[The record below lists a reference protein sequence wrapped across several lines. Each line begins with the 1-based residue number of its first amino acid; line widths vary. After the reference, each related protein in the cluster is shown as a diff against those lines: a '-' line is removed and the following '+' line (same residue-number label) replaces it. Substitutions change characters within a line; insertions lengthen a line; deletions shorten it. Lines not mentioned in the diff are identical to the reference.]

1 MIIPINKPAG
11 MTSHDVAAKLKRA
24 FPVKPKIGHTGTLDP
39 MVTGVLV
46 ILTENDTKL
55 SDILP
60 SDKAY
65 KAVMKLGI
73 STDTQDITGEILKT
87 SEKRPSFGEIK
98 SVAESFIGTYE
109 QIPPMYSAVKKNGVP
124 LYKLARKGETVE
136 VEAKKVY
143 IYSIKDIEL
152 IADDEVSFE
161 VECSSGTYIRTLC
174 VDIGEK
180 LGIPCCMKSLVR
192 TKANGF
198 SLEQTTEL
206 EKAIELA
213 SEMKIEEASI
223 PYEKV
228 FENLPKVAIPD
239 NGLNY
244 YINGGRITQN
254 RCTAESLNAETY
266 TAFDSNGNFL
276 GLAGLA
282 DGEFFGKW
290 KIQK

>member
-1 MIIPINKPAG
+1 MIIPIYKPAG

-46 ILTENDTKL
+46 ILTDNDTKL
-55 SDILP
+55 SDLLP
-60 SDKAY
+60 SDKEY
-65 KAVMKLGI
+65 KCVMKVGI
-73 STDTQDITGEILKT
+73 STDTQDITGEVLET
-87 SEKRPSFGEIK
+87 SEKRLSFDEIK
-98 SVAESFIGTYE
+98 VAAESFIGTYD

-136 VEAKKVY
+136 VEAKKVS
-143 IYSIKDIEL
+143 IYSIKNAEMP
-152 IADDEVSFE
+152 AEDEFSFE
-161 VECSSGTYIRTLC
+161 VACSSGTYIRTLC
-174 VDIGEK
+174 ADIGEK
-180 LGIPCCMKSLVR
+180 LGVPCCMKSLIR

-198 SLEQTTEL
+198 AVGQTTEL

-213 SEMKIEEASI
+213 AEMKLEEVAI
-223 PYEKV
+223 PYSEV
-228 FENLPKVAIPD
+228 FKYLPKVIIPD

-244 YINGGRITQN
+244 YMNGGRMAFE
-254 RCTAESLNAETY
+254 RCKADDFESETY

-276 GLAGLA
+276 GLAGIA
-282 DGEFFGKW
+282 DREFFSKW

>member
-1 MIIPINKPAG
+1 MIIPIYKPAG

-46 ILTENDTKL
+46 ILTDNDTKL
-55 SDILP
+55 SDLLP
-60 SDKAY
+60 SDKEY
-65 KAVMKLGI
+65 KCVMKVGI
-73 STDTQDITGEILKT
+73 STDTQDITGEVLET
-87 SEKRPSFGEIK
+87 SEKRLSFDEIK
-98 SVAESFIGTYE
+98 VAAESFIGTYD

-136 VEAKKVY
+136 VEAKKVT
-143 IYSIKDIEL
+143 IYSIKNAEMP
-152 IADDEVSFE
+152 AEDEFSFD
-161 VECSSGTYIRTLC
+161 VACSSGTYIRTLC
-174 VDIGEK
+174 ADIGEK
-180 LGIPCCMKSLVR
+180 LGVPCCMKSLIR

-198 SLEQTTEL
+198 AVVQTTEL

-213 SEMKIEEASI
+213 AEMKLEEVAI
-223 PYEKV
+223 PYSEV
-228 FENLPKVAIPD
+228 FKYLPKVIIPD

-244 YINGGRITQN
+244 YMNGGRMAFG
-254 RCTAESLNAETY
+254 RCKADDFESETY

-276 GLAGLA
+276 GLAGIA

>member
-1 MIIPINKPAG
+1 MIIPILKPAG

-24 FPVKPKIGHTGTLDP
+24 FPIKLKIGHTGTLDP

-65 KAVMKLGI
+65 KAVMKIGM
-73 STDTQDITGEILKT
+73 STDTQDITGEVMET
-87 SEKRPSFGEIK
+87 SEKRPSFEEILT
-98 SVAESFIGTYE
+98 AANSFIGEYS

-136 VEAKKVY
+136 VEAKTVKL
-143 IYSIKDIEL
+143 YSIENAEML
-152 IADDEVSFE
+152 AEDEFAFDVS
-161 VECSSGTYIRTLC
+161 CSSGTYIRTLC
-174 VDIGEK
+174 ADIGKK
-180 LGIPCCMKSLVR
+180 LGVPCCMKSLTR

-198 SLEQTTEL
+198 SADQATEL

-213 SEMKIEEASI
+213 SEMKIGEIAI
-223 PYEKV
+223 PYEEV
-228 FENLPKVAIPD
+228 FREMPKVIIPD

-244 YINGGRITQN
+244 YMNGGRLALN
-254 RCTAESLNAETY
+254 RCEADNFDSETY
-266 TAFDSNGNFL
+266 TAFDKSGKLL
-276 GLAGLA
+276 GLAGIA
-282 DGEFFGKW
+282 NGEFFGKW
-290 KIQK
+290 KIQ

>member
-1 MIIPINKPAG
+1 MIIPILKPAG

-24 FPVKPKIGHTGTLDP
+24 FPIKPKIGHTGTLDP

-65 KAVMKLGI
+65 KAVMKIGT
-73 STDTQDITGEILKT
+73 STDTQDITGEVMET
-87 SEKRPSFGEIK
+87 SEKRPSFEEILT
-98 SVAESFIGTYE
+98 AANSFIGEYS

-136 VEAKKVY
+136 VEAKTVK
-143 IYSIKDIEL
+143 IYSIENAEML
-152 IADDEVSFE
+152 AEDEFAFDVS
-161 VECSSGTYIRTLC
+161 CSSGTYIRTLC
-174 VDIGEK
+174 ADIGEK
-180 LGIPCCMKSLVR
+180 LGVPCCMKSLIR

-198 SLEQTTEL
+198 SADQATEL

-213 SEMKIEEASI
+213 SEMKLGEIAI
-223 PYEKV
+223 PYEEV
-228 FENLPKVAIPD
+228 FREIPKVIIPD

-244 YINGGRITQN
+244 YMNGGRLALN
-254 RCTAESLNAETY
+254 RCEADNFDSETY
-266 TAFDSNGNFL
+266 TAFDKSGKFL
-276 GLAGLA
+276 GLAGIA
-282 DGEFFGKW
+282 NGEFFGKW
-290 KIQK
+290 KIQ